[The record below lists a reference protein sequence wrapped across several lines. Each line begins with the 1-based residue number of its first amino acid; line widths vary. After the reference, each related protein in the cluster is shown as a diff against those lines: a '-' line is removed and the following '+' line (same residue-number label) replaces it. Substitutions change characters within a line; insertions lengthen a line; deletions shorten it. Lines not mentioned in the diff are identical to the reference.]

1 MGIFPVEF
9 PTTTAGCFESFRLL
23 HYLAFIKGGIRFE
36 LYAMS
41 IVLIKPKLLTNLRMK
56 IQTGRGTIS
65 LITLIAIWSVSAL
78 TSLPGLAVS
87 PILGDLTKI
96 FPEATDLDIQMLT
109 SLPSLLIIPFIL
121 LGGKLT
127 EKVDFVRILKIGL
140 WLFAVSGMLYLV
152 SNKMWQLIVVSAL
165 LGIGAGLIIPLSTG
179 LVSRYFTG
187 TYRVKQFGFSSAI
200 TNFTLVI
207 ATAVTGYLAEVSWHL
222 PFLVYLLPLISILL
236 IGRLKKDRPEVASAD
251 SASSKEERAVI
262 DTGGSKYGIHVKH
275 LIELMFFYGVTTYI
289 VLAVIFNLPFLMEKH
304 HFSSGNSGLMISLF
318 FLAIMAPGFCLDKI
332 AATLKERTKAYSLLF
347 MALGLLLIW
356 IAPLE
361 WLIIPGCLFVGLGYG
376 VIQPMLYD
384 KTTHT
389 ALPEKATLALAFVMM
404 MNYLA
409 ILLYPFIVD
418 FFQWIFHTQSQ
429 EFPFIFNLLITV
441 VTLFW
446 AYRRRHTFLFNDQL
460 K

>member
-1 MGIFPVEF
+1 M
-9 PTTTAGCFESFRLL
+9 
-23 HYLAFIKGGIRFE
+23 
-36 LYAMS
+36 
-41 IVLIKPKLLTNLRMK
+41 
-56 IQTGRGTIS
+56 
-65 LITLIAIWSVSAL
+65 

-96 FPEATDLDIQMLT
+96 FPKATDLDIQMLT

-140 WLFAVSGMLYLV
+140 WLFAASGILYLI
-152 SNKMWQLIVVSAL
+152 SNRMWQLIVVSAL
-165 LGIGAGLIIPLSTG
+165 LGIGSGLIIPLSTG
-179 LVSRYFTG
+179 LISKYFVG
-187 TYRVKQFGFSSAI
+187 TYRVKQFGLSSAI

-236 IGRLKKDRPEVASAD
+236 VGHLKESRSDAAVKP
-251 SASSKEERAVI
+251 SSQSTAPSGQTAAV
-262 DTGGSKYGIHVKH
+262 DTGGSKYGIHIKH
-275 LIELMFFYGVTTYI
+275 LLQIMLFYGVTTFI
-289 VLAVIFNLPFLMEKH
+289 VLAVIFNLSFLMEKH

-332 AATLKERTKAYSLLF
+332 VDELKERTKAYSLLS
-347 MALGLLLIW
+347 MAVGLALIW
-356 IAPLE
+356 IAPIE
-361 WLIIPGCLFVGLGYG
+361 WLIIPGCILVGLGYG
-376 VIQPMLYD
+376 IIQPMLYD

-389 ALPEKATLALAFVMM
+389 ALPQKATMALAFVMM

-409 ILLYPFIVD
+409 ILLYPFIID
-418 FFQWIFHTQSQ
+418 FLQNLFHTQSQ
-429 EFPFIFNLLITV
+429 EFPFVFNLLITI
-441 VTLFW
+441 VTFFW
-446 AYRRRHTFLFNDQL
+446 AYLRRDTFLFNDQL

>member
-1 MGIFPVEF
+1 
-9 PTTTAGCFESFRLL
+9 
-23 HYLAFIKGGIRFE
+23 
-36 LYAMS
+36 
-41 IVLIKPKLLTNLRMK
+41 MK
-56 IQTGRGTIS
+56 IQTGRGTIP
-65 LITLIAIWSVSAL
+65 LITLIAIWSISAL

-96 FPEATDLDIQMLT
+96 FPKATDLDIQMLT

-140 WLFAVSGMLYLV
+140 WLFAASGILYLI

-165 LGIGAGLIIPLSTG
+165 LGIGSGLIIPLSTG
-179 LVSRYFTG
+179 LISKYFVG
-187 TYRVKQFGFSSAI
+187 TYRVKQFGLSSAI

-236 IGRLKKDRPEVASAD
+236 VGHLKESRSDAAVKP
-251 SASSKEERAVI
+251 SSQSTAPSGQTAAV
-262 DTGGSKYGIHVKH
+262 DTGGSKYGIHIKH
-275 LIELMFFYGVTTYI
+275 LLQIMLFYGVTTFI
-289 VLAVIFNLPFLMEKH
+289 VLAVIFNLSFQMEKH

-332 AATLKERTKAYSLLF
+332 VDELKERTKAYSLLS
-347 MALGLLLIW
+347 MAVGLALIW
-356 IAPLE
+356 IAPIE
-361 WLIIPGCLFVGLGYG
+361 WLIIPGCILVGLGYG

-389 ALPEKATLALAFVMM
+389 ALPQKATMALAFVMM

-409 ILLYPFIVD
+409 ILLYPFIID
-418 FFQWIFHTQSQ
+418 FLQNLFHTQSQ
-429 EFPFIFNLLITV
+429 EFPFIFNLLITIA
-441 VTLFW
+441 TFFW
-446 AYRRRHTFLFNDQL
+446 AYLRRDTFLFNDQL

>member
-1 MGIFPVEF
+1 
-9 PTTTAGCFESFRLL
+9 
-23 HYLAFIKGGIRFE
+23 
-36 LYAMS
+36 
-41 IVLIKPKLLTNLRMK
+41 MK
-56 IQTGRGTIS
+56 IQTGRGTIP
-65 LITLIAIWSVSAL
+65 LITLIAIWSISAL

-96 FPEATDLDIQMLT
+96 FPKATDLDIQMLT

-140 WLFAVSGMLYLV
+140 WLFAASGILYLI

-165 LGIGAGLIIPLSTG
+165 LGIGSGLIIPLSTG
-179 LVSRYFTG
+179 LISKYFVG
-187 TYRVKQFGFSSAI
+187 TYRVKQFGLSSAI

-236 IGRLKKDRPEVASAD
+236 VGHLKESRSDAAVKP
-251 SASSKEERAVI
+251 SSQSPAPSGQTAAV
-262 DTGGSKYGIHVKH
+262 DTGGSKYGIHIKH
-275 LIELMFFYGVTTYI
+275 LLQIMLFYGVTTFI
-289 VLAVIFNLPFLMEKH
+289 VLAVIFNLSFLMEKH

-332 AATLKERTKAYSLLF
+332 VDELKERTKAYSLLS
-347 MALGLLLIW
+347 MAVGLALIW
-356 IAPLE
+356 IAPIE
-361 WLIIPGCLFVGLGYG
+361 WLIIPGCILVGLGYG
-376 VIQPMLYD
+376 IIQPMLYD

-389 ALPEKATLALAFVMM
+389 ALPQKATMALAFVMM

-409 ILLYPFIVD
+409 ILLYPFIID
-418 FFQWIFHTQSQ
+418 FLQNLFHTQSQ
-429 EFPFIFNLLITV
+429 EFPFVFNLLITI
-441 VTLFW
+441 VTFFW
-446 AYRRRHTFLFNDQL
+446 AYLRRDTFLFNDQL

>member
-1 MGIFPVEF
+1 
-9 PTTTAGCFESFRLL
+9 
-23 HYLAFIKGGIRFE
+23 
-36 LYAMS
+36 
-41 IVLIKPKLLTNLRMK
+41 MK
-56 IQTGRGTIS
+56 IQTGRGTIP
-65 LITLIAIWSVSAL
+65 LITLIAIWSISAL

-96 FPEATDLDIQMLT
+96 FPKATDLDIQMLT

-140 WLFAVSGMLYLV
+140 WLFAASGILYLI

-165 LGIGAGLIIPLSTG
+165 LGIGSGLIIPLSTG
-179 LVSRYFTG
+179 LISKYFVG
-187 TYRVKQFGFSSAI
+187 TYRVKQFGLSSAI

-236 IGRLKKDRPEVASAD
+236 VGHLKESRSDAAVEP
-251 SASSKEERAVI
+251 SSQSPAPSGQTAAV
-262 DTGGSKYGIHVKH
+262 DTGGSKYGIHIKH
-275 LIELMFFYGVTTYI
+275 LLQIMLFYGVTTFI
-289 VLAVIFNLPFLMEKH
+289 VLAVIFNLSFLMEKH

-332 AATLKERTKAYSLLF
+332 VDELKERTKAYSLLS
-347 MALGLLLIW
+347 MAVGLALIW
-356 IAPLE
+356 IAPIE
-361 WLIIPGCLFVGLGYG
+361 WLIIPGCILVGLGYG
-376 VIQPMLYD
+376 IIQPMLYD

-389 ALPEKATLALAFVMM
+389 ALPQKATLALAFVMM

-409 ILLYPFIVD
+409 ILLYPFIID
-418 FFQWIFHTQSQ
+418 FLQNLFHTQSQ
-429 EFPFIFNLLITV
+429 EFPFVFNLLITI
-441 VTLFW
+441 VTFFW
-446 AYRRRHTFLFNDQL
+446 AYLRRDTFLFNDQL

>member
-1 MGIFPVEF
+1 
-9 PTTTAGCFESFRLL
+9 
-23 HYLAFIKGGIRFE
+23 
-36 LYAMS
+36 
-41 IVLIKPKLLTNLRMK
+41 MK
-56 IQTGRGTIS
+56 IQTGRGTIP
-65 LITLIAIWSVSAL
+65 LITLIAIWSISAL

-96 FPEATDLDIQMLT
+96 FLKATDLDIQMLT

-140 WLFAVSGMLYLV
+140 WLFAASGILYLI

-165 LGIGAGLIIPLSTG
+165 LGIGSGLIIPLSTG
-179 LVSRYFTG
+179 LISKYFVG
-187 TYRVKQFGFSSAI
+187 TYRVKQFGLSSAI

-236 IGRLKKDRPEVASAD
+236 VGHLKESRSDAAVEP
-251 SASSKEERAVI
+251 SSQSTTPSEQTAAA
-262 DTGGSKYGIHVKH
+262 DTGGSKYGIHIRH
-275 LIELMFFYGVTTYI
+275 LLQIMLFYGVTTFI
-289 VLAVIFNLPFLMEKH
+289 VLAVIFNLSFLMEKH

-332 AATLKERTKAYSLLF
+332 VDELKERTKAYSLLS
-347 MALGLLLIW
+347 MAVGLALIW
-356 IAPLE
+356 IAPIE
-361 WLIIPGCLFVGLGYG
+361 WLIIPGCILVGLGYG
-376 VIQPMLYD
+376 IIQPMLYD
-384 KTTHT
+384 KTTQT
-389 ALPEKATLALAFVMM
+389 ALPQKTTLALAFVMM

-429 EFPFIFNLLITV
+429 EFPFIFNLLITI

>member
-1 MGIFPVEF
+1 
-9 PTTTAGCFESFRLL
+9 
-23 HYLAFIKGGIRFE
+23 
-36 LYAMS
+36 
-41 IVLIKPKLLTNLRMK
+41 MK
-56 IQTGRGTIS
+56 IQTGRGTIP
-65 LITLIAIWSVSAL
+65 LITLIAIWSISAL

-87 PILGDLTKI
+87 PILGDLTTI
-96 FPEATDLDIQMLT
+96 FPKATDLDIQMLT

-140 WLFAVSGMLYLV
+140 WLFAASGILYLI

-165 LGIGAGLIIPLSTG
+165 LGIGSGLIIPLSTG
-179 LVSRYFTG
+179 VISKYFVG
-187 TYRVKQFGFSSAI
+187 TYRVKQFGLSSAI

-236 IGRLKKDRPEVASAD
+236 VGHLKESRSDAAVKP
-251 SASSKEERAVI
+251 SSQSTAPSGQTAAV
-262 DTGGSKYGIHVKH
+262 DTGGSKYGIHIKH
-275 LIELMFFYGVTTYI
+275 LLQIMLFYGVTTFI
-289 VLAVIFNLPFLMEKH
+289 VLAVIFNLSFLMEKH

-332 AATLKERTKAYSLLF
+332 VDELKERTKAYSLLS
-347 MALGLLLIW
+347 MAVGLALIW
-356 IAPLE
+356 IAPIE
-361 WLIIPGCLFVGLGYG
+361 WLIIPGCILVGLGYG
-376 VIQPMLYD
+376 IIQPMLYD

-389 ALPEKATLALAFVMM
+389 ALPQKATMALAFVMM

-409 ILLYPFIVD
+409 ILLYPFIID
-418 FFQWIFHTQSQ
+418 FLQNLFHTQSQ
-429 EFPFIFNLLITV
+429 EFPFVFNLLITI
-441 VTLFW
+441 VTFFW
-446 AYRRRHTFLFNDQL
+446 AYLRRDTFLFNDQL

>member
-1 MGIFPVEF
+1 
-9 PTTTAGCFESFRLL
+9 
-23 HYLAFIKGGIRFE
+23 
-36 LYAMS
+36 
-41 IVLIKPKLLTNLRMK
+41 MK
-56 IQTGRGTIS
+56 IQTGRGTIP
-65 LITLIAIWSVSAL
+65 LITLIAIWSISAL

-96 FPEATDLDIQMLT
+96 FPKATDLDIQMLT

-140 WLFAVSGMLYLV
+140 WLFAASSILYLI

-165 LGIGAGLIIPLSTG
+165 LGIGSGLIIPLSTG
-179 LVSRYFTG
+179 LISKYFVG
-187 TYRVKQFGFSSAI
+187 TYRVKQFGLSSAI

-236 IGRLKKDRPEVASAD
+236 VGHLKESQSDAAVKP
-251 SASSKEERAVI
+251 SSQSTAPSGQTAAV
-262 DTGGSKYGIHVKH
+262 DTGGSKYGIHIKH
-275 LIELMFFYGVTTYI
+275 LLQIMLFYGVTTFI
-289 VLAVIFNLPFLMEKH
+289 VLAVIFNLSFLMEKH

-332 AATLKERTKAYSLLF
+332 VDELKERTKAYSLLS
-347 MALGLLLIW
+347 MAVGLALIW
-356 IAPLE
+356 IAPIE
-361 WLIIPGCLFVGLGYG
+361 WLIIPGCILVGLGYG
-376 VIQPMLYD
+376 IIQPMLYD

-389 ALPEKATLALAFVMM
+389 ALPQKATMALAFVMM

-409 ILLYPFIVD
+409 ILLYPFIID
-418 FFQWIFHTQSQ
+418 FLQNLFHTQSQ
-429 EFPFIFNLLITV
+429 EFPFVFNLLITI
-441 VTLFW
+441 VTFFW
-446 AYRRRHTFLFNDQL
+446 AYLRRDTFLFNDQL